1 MMVQRCYMHPS
12 ANVVMMRDG
21 TFQCILCG
29 RVLKTSSIDTPVH
42 TK

>member
-21 TFQCILCG
+21 TFQCVLCG
-29 RVLKTSSIDTPVH
+29 RKLKTSSIEPPVH